1 MECELLVKNDKGGG
15 SGEEEGNWGGGGWMV
30 GCLFMARSVAG
41 KAGCIYIL
49 SGRARGLSVKDE
61 YA

>member
-15 SGEEEGNWGGGGWMV
+15 NGEEEGNGGGGWMV

>member
-1 MECELLVKNDKGGG
+1 MGKRREM
-15 SGEEEGNWGGGGWMV
+15 GGGWMV

>member
-1 MECELLVKNDKGGG
+1 MIKEVGMGKRR
-15 SGEEEGNWGGGGWMV
+15 EEGWLV

-41 KAGCIYIL
+41 RAGCIYIL
-49 SGRARGLSVKDE
+49 SGRTRGLSVKDE